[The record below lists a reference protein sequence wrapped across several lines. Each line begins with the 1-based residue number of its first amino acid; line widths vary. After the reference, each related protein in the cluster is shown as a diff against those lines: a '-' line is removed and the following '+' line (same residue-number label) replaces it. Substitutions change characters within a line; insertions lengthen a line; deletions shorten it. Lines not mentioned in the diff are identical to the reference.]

1 MSASAVETGSLFV
14 SNYPPFPLW
23 TDGALEAVAAAV
35 AQPPSRQVP
44 LGVYA
49 HIPFCRKRCRF
60 CYFKVETEVAADEVQ
75 GYVESL
81 LAEARA
87 WAGTPVAAGRE
98 VDFLYVGGGTPSYLS
113 NRSIASLL
121 DGLREALPLAA
132 GAEVTFECE
141 PGTVRP
147 EKMATLRAAG
157 VTRVSLGVE
166 SFDDA
171 VLDANGRAHDAKHI
185 APAFAMARDAGF
197 TQINLDLIAG
207 MVGESKARFLEGV
220 AEAVALGADSV
231 TIYQM
236 EVPGNTAVF
245 RDVRDGVAVALPSW
259 AERRAWA
266 TEAFAALEASGYRL
280 SSGYTAV
287 RGPQRFVYRDS
298 LWHGADLL
306 PLGVSAFG
314 HIQGV
319 HVQNHKD
326 RATWR
331 DAVGRG
337 TLGWQRGYAMT
348 PTERLVRE
356 AVLQLKLGGLDVGAL
371 AVAHG
376 LDAAAILAPGLQ
388 ALADGGWLVPGEG
401 VRLRR
406 EAWMRVDTL
415 LPSLFLT
422 THGGRTEAA

>member
-1 MSASAVETGSLFV
+1 MSASSVETGSLFV

-23 TDGALEAVAAAV
+23 TPDALGAVAEVCAR
-35 AQPPSRQVP
+35 PPARAVP
-44 LGVYA
+44 LGVYV

-60 CYFKVETEVAADEVQ
+60 CYFKVETEVPAEEVRA
-75 GYVESL
+75 YVDGV

-87 WAGTPVAAGRE
+87 WASTPLVAGRA

-113 NRSIASLL
+113 NRAIEALL
-121 DGLREALPLAA
+121 SGLRDALPLAE

-166 SFDDA
+166 SFDDD

-185 APAFAMARDAGF
+185 APAFEMAREAGF

-207 MVGESKARFLEGV
+207 MVGEPKAMFLDGV
-220 AEAVALGADSV
+220 RAAVALGADSV

-236 EVPGNTAVF
+236 EIPGNTAVF
-245 RDVRDGVAVALPSW
+245 RDVRDGVPLSLPPWS
-259 AERRAWA
+259 ERRAWVG
-266 TEAFAALEASGYRL
+266 EAFALLEGAGYRL

-306 PLGVSAFG
+306 PVGVSAFG
-314 HIQGV
+314 HLQGV

-326 RATWR
+326 RATWLTS
-331 DAVGRG
+331 VLGEGR
-337 TLGWQRGYAMT
+337 GWQRGYAMSAL
-348 PTERLVRE
+348 ERLVRE
-356 AVLQLKLGGLDVGAL
+356 AVLQLKLGWLDVDAL
-371 AVAHG
+371 GRAHG
-376 LDAAAILAPGLQ
+376 LDAGRILAPGID
-388 ALADGGWLVPGEG
+388 ALRGQGWLEPGEG

-406 EAWMRVDTL
+406 EAWLRVDTL
-415 LPSLFLT
+415 LPTLFLCA
-422 THGGRTEAA
+422 HGGCTEAA